1 MNRTRV
7 LAVLSLALYGFACYA
22 PAVRN
27 MSEPTGP
34 QPPISGLGTLIIGW
48 FPPATIPWSANL
60 MALGGWI
67 LFYLKRF
74 RAARLL
80 GVVAFLTA
88 LLTWVVL
95 GFQSLLTGYYLWQAS
110 FLAFAACAHVADRER
125 ANAKAEQS
133 QSAEE
138 IDDAGPA
145 RI

>member
-27 MSEPTGP
+27 MSEPSGP

-48 FPPATIPWSANL
+48 IPPATVPWSANL

-67 LFYLKRF
+67 LFGRKRYS
-74 RAARLL
+74 AARLM
-80 GVVAFLTA
+80 GVLAFLTA

-110 FLAFAACAHVADRER
+110 FLAFTACAHVAG
-125 ANAKAEQS
+125 AEWRKR
-133 QSAEE
+133 SAMQ
-138 IDDAGPA
+138 P
-145 RI
+145 